1 MGHRFIAKAPGS
13 AQGYLMLS
21 IMQTDI
27 VEYGRDV
34 RDHLLTE
41 LCPMLG
47 NHGRR
52 LPEGNASTDAA
63 KSVPFWGAFID

>member
-13 AQGYLMLS
+13 AQGYLVLS